1 MNFSGY
7 ELAKKAL
14 SQQGSKPE
22 QDFQIEPAA

>member
-14 SQQGSKPE
+14 SQQEAK
-22 QDFQIEPAA
+22 QDKEFQLEPAV

>member
-14 SQQGSKPE
+14 SQQESEVKN
-22 QDFQIEPAA
+22 FQLEPAA

>member
-14 SQQGSKPE
+14 SQHEAQ
-22 QDFQIEPAA
+22 QIEEYSLETA

>member
-14 SQQGSKPE
+14 SQKENRQE
-22 QDFQIEPAA
+22 TEFQLEPAV